1 MVNNQKKY
9 NTYRLT
15 FGEMVYEDYSYT
27 IDAGGMKIEF
37 LFRLNDKIVFR
48 PTASIPMRPFLDF
61 NQPKEVLDTLVFNI
75 GMIELVSYWKSVCPK
90 LVRVLPH
97 CLDDDQV
104 RFWKK
109 IYFNGLGEFFYTNGI
124 KASIDGFMTIESGQ
138 QSAVGGQQSLVS
150 GQRSAVS
157 GQRSAVGGQR
167 SAVSGQRLAVSSQ
180 RSAVSNYLVPIGGG
194 KDSVVTLE
202 LLRSQDVRP
211 LIMNPRGA
219 TTLCAERGGFTPED
233 TLVINRRIDPTLLDL
248 NAKGCL
254 NGHTPFSA
262 MLAFYTLLA
271 ATLAGVCN
279 VALSN
284 ENSANESTVAGSTV
298 NHQYSK
304 SLEFENDFRAYVAK
318 YVPCD
323 VNYFSFL
330 RPLSEL
336 QIAMLFAR
344 HDKYF
349 GVFKS
354 CNAGSKQD
362 IWCGRCAKCL
372 FAYIILSPFIEPE
385 RLNTIF
391 GKSMLDDCELR
402 GYFEELTGHTE
413 SKPFECVGT
422 ISEVNTAL
430 MMAKRRWY
438 ADGNMPALLR
448 TFDYKGE
455 MTSTDNLF
463 KDHNLSVRE
472 FDVLRNALGTD

>member
-1 MVNNQKKY
+1 MVSNQKKY
-9 NTYRLT
+9 NTYRMT
-15 FGEMVYEDYSYT
+15 FGEMVYEKYSYT
-27 IDAGGMKIEF
+27 IDAEGLRMEF
-37 LFRLNDKIVFR
+37 AFRLNDKIVFR
-48 PTASIPMRPFLDF
+48 PTASIPRRTFLDF
-61 NQPKEVLDTLVFNI
+61 NQPKELMDTLVFNI

-90 LVRVLPH
+90 VVRVLPH
-97 CLDDDQV
+97 GLDDEQV
-104 RFWKK
+104 AFWKK

-124 KASIDGFMTIESGQ
+124 KATQEDFMTIESGQ
-138 QSAVGGQQSLVS
+138 EAGGEGRDRSNQRIQSD
-150 GQRSAVS
+150 QRDTW
-157 GQRSAVGGQR
+157 
-167 SAVSGQRLAVSSQ
+167 
-180 RSAVSNYLVPIGGG
+180 YLVPIGGG

-202 LLRSQDVRP
+202 LLRGQGVRP

-219 TTLCAERGGFTPED
+219 TTLCAERGGFTPEE
-233 TLVINRRIDPTLLDL
+233 TLVINRRIDPVLLDL

-271 ATLAGVCN
+271 ATLAGVRN

-304 SLEFENDFRAYVAK
+304 SLEFENDFRSYAAK
-318 YVPCD
+318 YVTGE

-336 QIAMLFAR
+336 QIAMLFSR
-344 HDKYF
+344 HEKYF
-349 GVFKS
+349 DVFKS

-362 IWCGRCAKCL
+362 VWCGKCAKCL

-385 RLNTIF
+385 RLNAIF
-391 GKSMLDDCELR
+391 GKAMLDDWELR

-430 MMAKRRWY
+430 MMSKRRWN
-438 ADGNMPALLR
+438 ADRDEPKLLKA
-448 TFDYKGE
+448 FDYKGE
-455 MTSTDNLF
+455 MVSTETLF
-463 KDHNLSVRE
+463 KEHNLSDKE
-472 FDVLRNALGTD
+472 LELLKSAIA

>member
-1 MVNNQKKY
+1 M
-9 NTYRLT
+9 T
-15 FGEMVYEDYSYT
+15 FGEMVYENYSYT
-27 IDAGGMKIEF
+27 VDAEGLRMGF
-37 LFRLNDKIVFR
+37 SFRLNDKIVFH
-48 PTASIPMRPFLDF
+48 PTASIPHRPFLNF
-61 NQPKEVLDTLVFNI
+61 GQPKELMDSLVFNL
-75 GMIELVSYWKSVCPK
+75 GMIELVSYWKCVCPK
-90 LVRVLPH
+90 VVRVLPH
-97 CLDDDQV
+97 SLDSEQV

-124 KASIDGFMTIESGQ
+124 RATIDDFMTIECECNNPDANTPSTMKSFNQ
-138 QSAVGGQQSLVS
+138 AT
-150 GQRSAVS
+150 
-157 GQRSAVGGQR
+157 
-167 SAVSGQRLAVSSQ
+167 
-180 RSAVSNYLVPIGGG
+180 NYLVPIGGG

-202 LLRSQDVRP
+202 LLRNQGVRP

-219 TTLCAERGGFTPED
+219 TTMCAERGGFSLEE
-233 TLVINRRIDPTLLDL
+233 TLVINRRIDSTLLDL

-271 ATLAGVCN
+271 ATLAGVRN

-304 SLEFENDFRAYVAK
+304 SLEFENDFRTYAAK
-318 YVPCD
+318 YVTAN

-336 QIAMLFAR
+336 QIAMLFSR

-349 GVFKS
+349 DVFKS

-372 FAYIILSPFIEPE
+372 FAYIILSPFIEPDC
-385 RLNTIF
+385 LNAIF

-438 ADGNMPALLR
+438 TDSNMPALLR
-448 TFDYKGE
+448 AFDYSGE
-455 MTSTDNLF
+455 MVSTETLF
-463 KDHNLSVRE
+463 NDHNLSAAE
-472 FDVLRNALGTD
+472 LGILKDSIA

>member
-1 MVNNQKKY
+1 MASNQKKY

-15 FGEMVYEDYSYT
+15 FGEMVYESYSYSV
-27 IDAGGMKIEF
+27 DAEGLKLEF
-37 LFRLNDKIVFR
+37 AFRLNDKIVFR
-48 PTASIPMRPFLDF
+48 PTAAIPRRPFLDF
-61 NQPKEVLDTLVFNI
+61 NQPKELIDTLVFNI
-75 GMIELVSYWKSVCPK
+75 GMIELVSYWKCVCPPV
-90 LVRVLPH
+90 VRVLPH
-97 CLDDDQV
+97 SLDDEQI

-124 KASIDGFMTIESGQ
+124 HASLDEFMTI
-138 QSAVGGQQSLVS
+138 VS
-150 GQRSAVS
+150 NPQSAVS
-157 GQRSAVGGQR
+157 GQATQ
-167 SAVSGQRLAVSSQ
+167 ALKPSSTQ
-180 RSAVSNYLVPIGGG
+180 AITNYLVPIGGG

-202 LLRSQDVRP
+202 ALRPRGVRP

-219 TTLCAERGGFTPED
+219 TTLCAERGGFSQEE
-233 TLVINRRIDPTLLDL
+233 TLVINRRIDPLLLDL

-271 ATLAGVCN
+271 ATLSGVRN

-284 ENSANESTVAGSTV
+284 ENSANESTVAGSSV

-304 SLEFENDFRAYVAK
+304 SLEFEDDFRRYVSR
-318 YVPCD
+318 YVTPD
-323 VNYFSFL
+323 VNYFSYL

-336 QIAMLFAR
+336 QIAKLFSQEK
-344 HDKYF
+344 KYF
-349 GVFKS
+349 DVFKS

-385 RLNTIF
+385 TLNSIF

-402 GYFEELTGHTE
+402 GFFEELTGHTE

-430 MMAKRRWY
+430 MMAKQRWY
-438 ADGNMPALLR
+438 TDGNAPKLLKA
-448 TFDYKGE
+448 FEYSGE
-455 MTSTDNLF
+455 QVSLKTLF
-463 KDHNLSVRE
+463 PEHNLSPE
-472 FDVLRNALGTD
+472 ELSILKTKLAD

>member
-1 MVNNQKKY
+1 MVSNQKKY

-97 CLDDDQV
+97 SLDDNQIC
-104 RFWKK
+104 FWKK

-124 KASIDGFMTIESGQ
+124 KASIDDFMTIESG
-138 QSAVGGQQSLVS
+138 
-150 GQRSAVS
+150 R
-157 GQRSAVGGQR
+157 RSAVGGQR
-167 SAVSGQRLAVSSQ
+167 SAVSGQR
-180 RSAVSNYLVPIGGG
+180 SAVGNYLVPIGGG

-202 LLRSQDVRP
+202 LLRSQGVRP

-385 RLNTIF
+385 RLNTVF

>member
-1 MVNNQKKY
+1 MFSNQKKY
-9 NTYRLT
+9 NTYRIT
-15 FGEMVYEDYSYT
+15 FGEMVYENYSYT
-27 IDAGGMKIEF
+27 VDAEGLRMEF
-37 LFRLNDKIVFR
+37 SFRLNDKIVFH
-48 PTASIPMRPFLDF
+48 PTASIPRKTFLNFD
-61 NQPKEVLDTLVFNI
+61 QPKEMMDTLVFNI
-75 GMIELVSYWKSVCPK
+75 GMIELVSYWKCVCPK
-90 LVRVLPH
+90 VVRVLPH
-97 CLDDDQV
+97 SLDDEQV

-124 KASIDGFMTIESGQ
+124 RATMEDFMTIESNHNAPSAQ
-138 QSAVGGQQSLVS
+138 LIKQSISQTINQSDN
-150 GQRSAVS
+150 QAIT
-157 GQRSAVGGQR
+157 
-167 SAVSGQRLAVSSQ
+167 
-180 RSAVSNYLVPIGGG
+180 NYLVPIGGG

-202 LLRSQDVRP
+202 LLRSQGVRP

-219 TTLCAERGGFTPED
+219 TTLCAERGGFSPEE
-233 TLVINRRIDPTLLDL
+233 TLVINRRIDPLLLDL

-271 ATLAGVCN
+271 ATLSGVRN

-304 SLEFENDFRAYVAK
+304 SLEFENDFRAYAAK
-318 YVPCD
+318 YVTGN

-336 QIAMLFAR
+336 QIAMLFSR
-344 HDKYF
+344 YEKYF
-349 GVFKS
+349 DVFKS

-372 FAYIILSPFIEPE
+372 FAYIILSPFIKPE
-385 RLNTIF
+385 WLNTIF

-430 MMAKRRWY
+430 MMTIRRWY
-438 ADGNMPALLR
+438 SNENMPALLK
-448 TFDYKGE
+448 TFNYTGE
-455 MTSTDNLF
+455 LVSTETLF
-463 KDHNLSVRE
+463 KEHNLSVLE
-472 FDVLRNALGTD
+472 LDVLKNELSAD